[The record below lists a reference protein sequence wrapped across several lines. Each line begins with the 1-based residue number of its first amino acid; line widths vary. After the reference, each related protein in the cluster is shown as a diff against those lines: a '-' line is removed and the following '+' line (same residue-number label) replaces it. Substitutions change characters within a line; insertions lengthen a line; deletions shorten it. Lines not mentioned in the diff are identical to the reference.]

1 MDEGKIMQRVL
12 EKAYLIDVLLKL
24 KIMFNDDLDY
34 FDSEMLWEY
43 KENDR

>member
-1 MDEGKIMQRVL
+1 MQRVL

-34 FDSEMLWEY
+34 FNSEMKWEY